1 MRNEGIFTFG
11 GECSRD
17 HNMILTKAPPHIV
30 AERDV
35 ETHSVAGRSGDL
47 MHDNGRYKNV
57 SLPYECAIL
66 PGKTQTLREA
76 ANDAVL
82 ILSSTPG
89 YFRLENSFCP
99 ETFRMARISKQISIE
114 SVVEKA
120 GKFTVNFDCKP
131 QRFLISGEAP
141 FEYLE
146 PSFIVNPT
154 RFAAKPLIVVYGTGP
169 GVLTVG
175 KTVVEIKELE
185 DQVTLDCEVENA
197 YRQVGEGAPE
207 NKNKT
212 VYAIPFP
219 ELLPGENTVTWTGG
233 ITSVRITPRWWT
245 L

>member
-1 MRNEGIFTFG
+1 LHNETFYLDGIDAQEVGIRLQEPIKFTAAIPDVQSNNVPGRNGTLLTYSGAYGNRKGDVKCFALDEAVISTIDDINDFLFSKFG
-11 GECSRD
+11 YRRLECSD
-17 HNMILTKAPPHIV
+17 DINHFWLAKVN
-30 AERDV
+30 
-35 ETHSVAGRSGDL
+35 HS
-47 MHDNGRYKNV
+47 
-57 SLPYECAIL
+57 
-66 PGKTQTLREA
+66 
-76 ANDAVL
+76 
-82 ILSSTPG
+82 
-89 YFRLENSFCP
+89 
-99 ETFRMARISKQISIE
+99 ARIEQRMRTLAPFE
-114 SVVEKA
+114 L
-120 GKFTVNFDCKP
+120 TFDCKP